1 MKRGIRKAVSI
12 VLTLLLGSFLAYRI
26 HRELESVRALSIR
39 YDYLLL
45 VFLLGL
51 AAYLVYTLVWY
62 FLLQSIRKTPYR
74 RLLELNL
81 MNSYLAM
88 TLNSALGNIVKAK
101 YALDD
106 WWASLAVISM
116 ATTFEILPG
125 MVVGLI
131 MGDLSMLPFLGLFL
145 WAYVHPQSLY
155 RVLARAFK
163 SASRLPWIESYYMG
177 WIGARRKF
185 LAGFSV
191 SLLQPLL
198 LSLALYLTVRAFG
211 FSVEYPKTLLAITY
225 STVIGSAVGTPGG
238 IGGNEL
244 GITLAIG
251 DAPAGAT
258 IAFVFKLLTQYV
270 YAIFGA
276 VPFYRLAAGEKTMRG
291 RG

>member
-1 MKRGIRKAVSI
+1 VRRGIRKTVSI
-12 VLTLLLGSFLAYRI
+12 VLTLLLGSFLVYRI
-26 HRELESVRALSIR
+26 HHELESVRVISIR
-39 YDYLLL
+39 YDYLLI
-45 VFLLGL
+45 VFFLGL
-51 AAYLVYTLVWY
+51 TAYLVYTLVWY
-62 FLLQSIRKTPYR
+62 VLLQGIRKTPYR
-74 RLLELNL
+74 QLLELNL

-101 YALDD
+101 YALND

-116 ATTFEILPG
+116 ISTFEILPG
-125 MVVGLI
+125 MVVGFL

-145 WAYVHPQSLY
+145 WAYVHPRSLY
-155 RVLARAFK
+155 QALSRVFK
-163 SASRLPWIESYYMG
+163 SAGRLPWIESYYRG
-177 WIGARRKF
+177 WIGARKKL

-211 FSVEYPKTLLAITY
+211 FSVEYPRTLLAVTY
-225 STVIGSAVGTPGG
+225 STVIGGAIGTPGG

-244 GITLAIG
+244 GIILAIG
-251 DAPAGAT
+251 DVPAGAT

-276 VPFYRLAAGEKTMRG
+276 VPFYRLAAGRSLAKRL
-291 RG
+291 